1 MISIII
7 HFGAK
12 KTKTSDRPN
21 KNSKHVV
28 GPILEKKITQKVS
41 YDIWRTVPTKLN
53 SFVNFCHV
61 NVGDVNCRALRVRNC
76 MQSAADRL
84 TDPVNELSDHAVP
97 AAVESSV
104 PEAGVVNRPEVVVEL
119 DDV

>member
-1 MISIII
+1 VCGTAVRS
-7 HFGAK
+7 GA
-12 KTKTSDRPN
+12 
-21 KNSKHVV
+21 H
-28 GPILEKKITQKVS
+28 
-41 YDIWRTVPTKLN
+41 
-53 SFVNFCHV
+53 
-61 NVGDVNCRALRVRNC
+61 
-76 MQSAADRL
+76 ADRL